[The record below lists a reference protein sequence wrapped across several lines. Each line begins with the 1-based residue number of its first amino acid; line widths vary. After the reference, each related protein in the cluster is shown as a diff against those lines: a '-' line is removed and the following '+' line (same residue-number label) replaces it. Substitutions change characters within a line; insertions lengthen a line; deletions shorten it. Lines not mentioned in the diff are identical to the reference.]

1 MPTTQAMSPQAS
13 GTSGANAAKAK
24 EQHAEALVR
33 RDNEAK
39 AKRAQAGYEGLP
51 EGLTLGVKMGD
62 GAFSNVFAAT
72 LRPNK
77 SQLAVDPTLGE
88 TVKVAVKCVR
98 KFELN
103 SSQVSNI
110 PSFGYCSTI
119 MITWLSDGPAWM
131 GIGLCWDCVMG
142 GGFGRTSLI
151 PPCVIG
157 SESPN
162 INIPFNLQRP
172 PFSPSSNSTINPV
185 DFSLAVASTFMLHS
199 TQPN

>member
-1 MPTTQAMSPQAS
+1 MKSLKSLLAKHTLSGHPQSTPSPTPDSPSRKAKDSAPPVPQVPVQAPPQAHIPHHQPQEPAQPSQQMPTTQAMSPQPS
-13 GTSGANAAKAK
+13 GNNSNANAGGAAKGK
-24 EQHAEALVR
+24 EQQAEALVR

-103 SSQVSNI
+103 SSQVSI
-110 PSFGYCSTI
+110 PLI
-119 MITWLSDGPAWM
+119 LS
-131 GIGLCWDCVMG
+131 
-142 GGFGRTSLI
+142 S
-151 PPCVIG
+151 
-157 SESPN
+157 
-162 INIPFNLQRP
+162 
-172 PFSPSSNSTINPV
+172 
-185 DFSLAVASTFMLHS
+185 ASIRL
-199 TQPN
+199 